1 MKYALRLSAAAF
13 ALLAAG
19 CGAHRDRVAPANGQ
33 QSLDWHRSATANDRQ
48 RLRGWRTAW
57 TEGLA
62 KARASKHDVE
72 LDREGVLLDPD
83 AALPW
88 RAPADGLYSCRTIK
102 IGAQSAGMP
111 DYVAYPAFDCRIR
124 TDNGVMRFSKLTG
137 SQRPIGLLLPQTP
150 NRMIFLG
157 TLQLGDET
165 RTFRYGGDQDRD
177 LAAMVERIGESRW
190 RLVFP
195 YPHFESTIDVMEL
208 VPKGA

>member
-13 ALLAAG
+13 ALIAAG
-19 CGAHRDRVAPANGQ
+19 CGAHRDGVAPANGK

-62 KARASKHDVE
+62 KARASKHDAE
-72 LDREGVLLDPD
+72 LAREGVLLDPD
-83 AALPW
+83 AAVQW
-88 RAPADGLYSCRTIK
+88 RAPPDGLYSCRTIK
-102 IGAQSAGMP
+102 IGAQSAGML

-124 TDNGVMRFSKLTG
+124 TENGVMRFAKLTG

-165 RTFRYGGDQDRD
+165 RTFKYGGDQDRD

-208 VPKGA
+208 VPKGT